1 MQHVL
6 RKSWP
11 GQLGDPSKVHLLEEP
26 HAGQQRPGSG
36 TPAVLILC
44 WEQPR
49 ESVAW
54 HEAHGGS
61 EGTAAGGCQSST
73 FPAAGS
79 LEEGA
84 K

>member
-26 HAGQQRPGSG
+26 HAGQQRPDSG

-61 EGTAAGGCQSST
+61 EGTAAGGCQPST